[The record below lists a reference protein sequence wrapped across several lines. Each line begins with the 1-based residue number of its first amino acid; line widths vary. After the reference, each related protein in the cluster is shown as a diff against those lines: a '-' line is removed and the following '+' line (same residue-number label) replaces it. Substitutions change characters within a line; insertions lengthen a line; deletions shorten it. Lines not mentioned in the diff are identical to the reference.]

1 MRIAFAGLAPGADP
15 LRVGGQQS
23 ILRRLA
29 NYLQE
34 HGHKV
39 DFYVLDS
46 MASAPATPPEW
57 SIQRFT
63 RLPQLLS
70 ALQGQTYDYV
80 QFSRV
85 PLKWYP
91 SLIAELRRVTARRG
105 YLYLVHL
112 PNPVTRWARRVL
124 FRLAFD
130 QVFVVSPRLGT
141 ELARLGKPVHLLWP
155 PVPVAFFEAGAQREP
170 ASEEVRVAYVGRIA
184 ADKGV
189 AQVASAFEHVC
200 RRHAHV
206 HAEICGYVDGSSA
219 ASHRLHEELQS
230 RSDRTI
236 RYTVADTSRPAMP
249 PREDDVLEILCR
261 SDIVVLPYRSL
272 DRVTIDVPLLLLEA
286 MAAGCVVVS
295 TPIGDIPTI
304 LDDPALVSRPA
315 ELYAKLDD
323 LIASGH
329 LRARGKSLRQR
340 ALGLGVDLESVANSF
355 LEHVQM
361 PIAGR

>member
-23 ILRRLA
+23 ILRRLGQF
-29 NYLQE
+29 LQE
-34 HGHKV
+34 HGHEV

-46 MASAPATPPEW
+46 TAVIPPTAPRW
-57 SIQRFT
+57 SIRRFVG
-63 RLPQLLS
+63 LPQLLQ
-70 ALQGQTYDYV
+70 ALQKQTYDYV

-85 PLKWYP
+85 PLRWYP
-91 SLIAELRRVTARRG
+91 PLVAGLSQISARRG

-112 PNPVTRWARRVL
+112 PNPVLRWARRVL

-130 QVFVVSPRLGT
+130 QVFVVSPRLGA
-141 ELARLGKPVHLLWP
+141 ELARLSKPVHLLWP
-155 PVPVAFFEAGAQREP
+155 PVPAMFFEAGAQRAP
-170 ASEEVRVAYVGRIA
+170 AGEEVRVAYVGRIA

-189 AQVASAFEHVC
+189 GQVASTFKQIC

-206 HAEICGYVDGSSA
+206 RAEICGYLDSSSA
-219 ASHRLHEELQS
+219 ASYRLHQELQS
-230 RSDRTI
+230 RSDPTI
-236 RYTVADTSRPAMP
+236 RYTVVEASRLAMP
-249 PREDDVLEILCR
+249 PREDDVLEILRR

-295 TPIGDIPTI
+295 TPIGDIPTV
-304 LDDPALVSRPA
+304 LGDPALVSRPA
-315 ELYAKLDD
+315 ELFSKLNH
-323 LIASGH
+323 LVASGH
-329 LRARGKSLRQR
+329 LRARGEWLCQR

-355 LEHVQM
+355 LEHIQM
-361 PIAGR
+361 PIASR